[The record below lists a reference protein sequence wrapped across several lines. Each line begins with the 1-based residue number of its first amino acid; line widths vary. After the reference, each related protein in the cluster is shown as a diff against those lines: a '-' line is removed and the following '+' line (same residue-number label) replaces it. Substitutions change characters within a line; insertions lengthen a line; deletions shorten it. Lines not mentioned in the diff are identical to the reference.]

1 MAFVDGSGS
10 VANDWVSN
18 GAWQGPA
25 GIGGK
30 ARADSPVVLNASADH
45 AFFIDADG
53 NVMND
58 WVSNGAWQGP
68 SPIGGK
74 ARP

>member
-1 MAFVDGSGS
+1 M
-10 VANDWVSN
+10 
-18 GAWQGPA
+18 
-25 GIGGK
+25 
-30 ARADSPVVLNASADH
+30 VLNASADH

-74 ARP
+74 ARPGSPIATNAAGTLVAFVDTNG